1 MIKGWAFIL
10 QIVENSLNLS
20 ALSLSNLL
28 HNITLEFIMCDDY
41 SDAFKSLQYFYM
53 RWMELYA
60 EYSFHYDNESAAH
73 LADESCENER
83 NFDEIL

>member
-1 MIKGWAFIL
+1 
-10 QIVENSLNLS
+10 
-20 ALSLSNLL
+20 
-28 HNITLEFIMCDDY
+28 MCDDY